1 MVGTAALVGGLGSL
15 GGGLAGMFGGG
26 SSQPQ
31 MQPNPIPAGVGVNA
45 LTGGGLQGITQ
56 LPQYNLG
63 GAYMPAYETALSQYL
78 QNPYGGGAIGAA
90 SQFGGA
96 AQNIANQ
103 GFGNAA
109 QIGGTVSPILQQA
122 FDPQQALFQR
132 TSGQVSDRE
141 LAALSAMGLGT
152 TPVGAGAY
160 GQTMSDFNL
169 NWQNQQLQRM
179 LQGVQGAEG
188 AGSSALGLGQSALGL
203 GTTGG
208 MAPFQAYG
216 QVAGTPLGA
225 YGGAAQYGQQA
236 AAIPQTGI
244 GDWLSYLSASTG
256 GQNAMTNL
264 YGQQLAAQRQQFD
277 QNKAFGQGIG
287 AGLGGIAASPFG
299 TGIGSWMQGL
309 GGGGGGVATVY
320 PNPNV
325 PGGYAPGY
333 A

>member
-1 MVGTAALVGGLGSL
+1 MVGSAALIGGMASL

-63 GAYMPAYETALSQYL
+63 GAYMPAYENALSQYL

-169 NWQNQQLQRM
+169 NWNDRMLNRM
-179 LQGVQGAEG
+179 LQGVQGAQG
-188 AGSSALGLGQSALGL
+188 AAGSALGLGGQGLGL
-203 GTTGG
+203 GTAGG

-264 YGQQLAAQRQQFD
+264 YGQQLAAQRQQFGE
-277 QNKAFGQGIG
+277 NMIG
-287 AGLGGIAASPFG
+287 GAAIGSGLGAMAGSPFG
-299 TGIGSWMQGL
+299 TGIGNWWQGL
-309 GGGGGGVATVY
+309 TGTTPYRDPSAGA
-320 PNPNV
+320 
-325 PGGYAPGY
+325 
-333 A
+333 

>member
-1 MVGTAALVGGLGSL
+1 MVGSAALIGGMASL

-63 GAYMPAYETALSQYL
+63 GAYMPGYETALSQYL

-109 QIGGTVSPILQQA
+109 TIGGSVGPIMQQA
-122 FDPQQALFQR
+122 FDPQQALYAR
-132 TSGQVSDRE
+132 TAGQVSDAERAQ
-141 LAALSAMGLGT
+141 LTASGLGQ
-152 TPVGAGAY
+152 TPWGAGAY

-169 NWQNQQLQRM
+169 NWNDRLLQRILSGM
-179 LQGVQGAEG
+179 QGAEG
-188 AGSSALGLGQSALGL
+188 AAQGALNLGGAGLGL
-203 GTTGG
+203 GTAGG

-225 YGGAAQYGQQA
+225 YGEAAQYGQQA

-264 YGQQLAAQRQQFD
+264 YNQQLRAQRQQFGE
-277 QNKAFGQGIG
+277 NMIG
-287 AGLGGIAASPFG
+287 GAA
-299 TGIGSWMQGL
+299 I
-309 GGGGGGVATVY
+309 
-320 PNPNV
+320 
-325 PGGYAPGY
+325 
-333 A
+333 